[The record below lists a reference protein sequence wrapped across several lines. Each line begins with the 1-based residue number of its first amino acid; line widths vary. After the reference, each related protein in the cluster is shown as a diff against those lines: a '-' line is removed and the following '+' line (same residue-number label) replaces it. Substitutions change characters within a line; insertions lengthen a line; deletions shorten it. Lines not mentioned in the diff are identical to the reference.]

1 LEIVVRVEGLRKS
14 FGKVEVLRGVDLEVR
29 EGEVFGIVGPNGA
42 GKTTLLR
49 VVAGLVR
56 PSAGRVFVLGR
67 RVPDEVEAI
76 RGSISYLPE
85 ESNLYG
91 RLTGY
96 ENLEFFARIYS
107 RGREVGEVVKLG
119 ATLSGLSDE
128 ELSRRVET
136 YSKGMVRRVA
146 LAATLMVRPRLA
158 ILDEPTAGLDVVSAR
173 YIREVIRR
181 FARELGTTILMS
193 SHNMFEVGK
202 VCDRVALIN
211 SGVIVAQG
219 TVEEVLSLSGAE
231 DLEEAFAK
239 LVLRSPR
246 QPCRQVDSSKHR

>member
-1 LEIVVRVEGLRKS
+1 MEVVVRIEGLRKS
-14 FGKVEVLRGVDLEVR
+14 YGKTEVLKGVNIEVR
-29 EGEVFGIVGPNGA
+29 SGEVFGIVGPNGA

-49 VVAGLVR
+49 IVVGLVR
-56 PSAGRVFVLGR
+56 PSAGRVVVLGR
-67 RVPDEVEAI
+67 KVPDEVEAI
-76 RGSISYLPE
+76 RDLISYLPE

-96 ENLEFFARIYS
+96 ENLEFFARIYY
-107 RGREVGEVVKLG
+107 RGGGVDDVVKLG
-119 ATLSGLSDE
+119 ATISGLSE
-128 ELSRRVET
+128 RELGRKVET

-146 LAATLMVRPRLA
+146 LAATLMVRPKLA

-181 FARELGTTILMS
+181 FTRELGTTVVMS
-193 SHNMFEVGK
+193 SHNMFEVSK

-219 TVEEVLSLSGAE
+219 TVEEILSLSGAE
-231 DLEEAFAK
+231 DLEEAFEK
-239 LVLRSPR
+239 LVSRS
-246 QPCRQVDSSKHR
+246 SSSG

>member
-1 LEIVVRVEGLRKS
+1 LEVVVRVEGLRKS
-14 FGKVEVLRGVDLEVR
+14 FGKNEVLKGVNLEVR
-29 EGEVFGIVGPNGA
+29 AGEVFGIVGPNGA

-49 VVAGLVR
+49 IVVGLVR
-56 PSAGRVFVLGR
+56 PSAGRVVVLGR

-76 RGSISYLPE
+76 RGLVSYLPE

-107 RGREVGEVVKLG
+107 RGGGVDEVVKLG
-119 ATLSGLSDE
+119 ATISGLSE
-128 ELSRRVET
+128 GELSRKVET
-136 YSKGMVRRVA
+136 YSKGMIRRVA
-146 LAATLMVRPRLA
+146 LAATLMVRPKLA

-181 FARELGTTILMS
+181 FARELGTTVVMS
-193 SHNMFEVGK
+193 SHNMFEVSK

-219 TVEEVLSLSGAE
+219 TVEEILSLSGAE

-239 LVLRSPR
+239 LVSRSSI
-246 QPCRQVDSSKHR
+246 SS